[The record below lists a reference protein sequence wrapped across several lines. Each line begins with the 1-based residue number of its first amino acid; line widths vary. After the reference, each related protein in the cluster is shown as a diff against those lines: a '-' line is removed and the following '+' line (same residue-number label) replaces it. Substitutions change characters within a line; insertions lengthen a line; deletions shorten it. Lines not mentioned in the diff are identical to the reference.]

1 MKNRDNERC
10 RIVNTICLVTILANV
25 VLSIIKFIAGGVG
38 HSTAMISDSIH
49 SMSDVITTV
58 IALIGIKMSNHEK
71 DREHPYGHERFECIA
86 SMILSFI
93 LFITGL
99 LLVDTSLS
107 SRDTLYK
114 VNPSMIA
121 LVVAIISI
129 VAKEIMYRYT
139 MYYATKINSIA
150 LRADAHH
157 HRSDALS
164 SLGALIGIALS
175 MIGFKY
181 GDMLASICIAVIICY
196 EAFKI
201 FSESVDKIVDKACD
215 ISTVKDIEKVIK
227 TVNGVQRIDELRTRQ
242 FGEKM
247 YVDVDIAVDG
257 EITLAKA
264 HEIAEEVHDTIETKF
279 NDCKHVMVHVNPY

>member
-25 VLSIIKFIAGGVG
+25 VLSIIKFIAGGIG

-71 DREHPYGHERFECIA
+71 DREHPYGHERFECVA

-107 SRDTLYK
+107 SRETLYK
-114 VNPSMIA
+114 VKPSMIA
-121 LVVAIISI
+121 LVVAVISI
-129 VAKEIMYRYT
+129 VAKELMYRYT

-164 SLGALIGIALS
+164 SLGALVGIALS

-181 GDMLASICIAVIICY
+181 GDMLASLCIAVIICY

-215 ISTVKDIEKVIK
+215 ISTVKGIEKVIK
-227 TVNGVQRIDELRTRQ
+227 SVNGVQRIDELRTRQ

-264 HEIAEEVHDTIETKF
+264 HKIAEEVHDTIETKF

>member
-1 MKNRDNERC
+1 MKNIDNEKC
-10 RIVNTICLVTILANV
+10 KIVNTICLVTILANV
-25 VLSIIKFIAGGVG
+25 ILSIIKFIAGGVG

-49 SMSDVITTV
+49 SISDVITTV
-58 IALIGIKMSNHEK
+58 IALIGIKMSSHEK
-71 DREHPYGHERFECIA
+71 DREHPYGHERFECVA
-86 SMILSFI
+86 SMILSFT

-114 VNPSMIA
+114 LKPSMIA

-129 VAKEIMYRYT
+129 VVKEVMYRYT
-139 MYYATKINSIA
+139 MYYAKKINSIA
-150 LRADAHH
+150 LKADAHH

-164 SLGALIGIALS
+164 SLGALVGIALS

-181 GDMLASICIAVIICY
+181 GDMLASLCIAVIICY

-227 TVNGVQRIDELRTRQ
+227 SVNGVMRIDELRTRQ
-242 FGEKM
+242 FGDKM
-247 YVDVDIAVDG
+247 YVDADIAVDG

-279 NDCKHVMVHVNPY
+279 NDCKHIMVHVNPY

>member
-114 VNPSMIA
+114 VKPSMIA
-121 LVVAIISI
+121 LVVAVISI
-129 VAKEIMYRYT
+129 VAKEVMYRYT
-139 MYYATKINSIA
+139 MYYATKISSIA

-181 GDMLASICIAVIICY
+181 GDMLASLCIAVIICY

-215 ISTVKDIEKVIK
+215 ISTVKGIEKVIK
-227 TVNGVQRIDELRTRQ
+227 SVNGVQRIDELRTRQ
-242 FGEKM
+242 FGDKM

-279 NDCKHVMVHVNPY
+279 NDCKHIMVHVNPY